1 MVADWVVWWRFRVAE
16 QLVSLDLLAGID
28 LHPHKSNRYVGSA
41 IILSGIFAGPPWSFN
56 AAQIGYLGVGPFVG
70 GLIGSLICG
79 FSGDYVI
86 KFMTKR
92 NKGI

>member
-1 MVADWVVWWRFRVAE
+1 MLCNSRFGIAE
-16 QLVSLDLLAGID
+16 QLVSFDLMTALDF
-28 LHPHKSNRYVGSA
+28 HTHRSNRYVGSA

-70 GLIGSLICG
+70 GLIGSLVCG
-79 FSGDYVI
+79 FTGDYVI